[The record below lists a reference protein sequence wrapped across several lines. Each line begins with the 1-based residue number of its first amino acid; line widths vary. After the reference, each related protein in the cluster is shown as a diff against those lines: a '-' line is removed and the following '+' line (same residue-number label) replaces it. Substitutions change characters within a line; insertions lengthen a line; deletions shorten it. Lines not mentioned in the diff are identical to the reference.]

1 MKLKSLQALRGLA
14 ALGVTLHHCTT
25 LVERFVG
32 STGALGRHASVGLLG
47 VDLFFV
53 LSGFIILNSHFADER
68 GGWGAGG
75 RYTGKRLLRIFIPYL
90 PITLLY
96 VAALSAL
103 PSLSDS

>member
-1 MKLKSLQALRGLA
+1 MKLESLQALRGLA

-68 GGWGAGG
+68 GGWGQEVA
-75 RYTGKRLLRIFIPYL
+75 
-90 PITLLY
+90 TL
-96 VAALSAL
+96 A
-103 PSLSDS
+103 SDCCASSFLTCRSRCSMSQR